1 MKQKIID
8 ALINKPKSRME
19 LVVELKESS
28 AKIGAI
34 VDAML
39 LSGDLLEEVIEN
51 KSIIFMS
58 RSFIRTAEKPK
69 QEAATQSATP
79 AAKRIYQTNQNHTEI
94 NMNNGSIIQL
104 NQILMQQLQR
114 LANSTDATLPQ
125 EIERSR
131 AISHT
136 ASELTK
142 SHTVMVDVAKIQ
154 IMQGDKAQVSGL
166 LS

>member
-1 MKQKIID
+1 
-8 ALINKPKSRME
+8 
-19 LVVELKESS
+19 
-28 AKIGAI
+28 
-34 VDAML
+34 
-39 LSGDLLEEVIEN
+39 
-51 KSIIFMS
+51 
-58 RSFIRTAEKPK
+58 
-69 QEAATQSATP
+69 
-79 AAKRIYQTNQNHTEI
+79 
-94 NMNNGSIIQL
+94 
-104 NQILMQQLQR
+104 MQQLQR